1 MAVDLSNDLESR
13 ISPLKCQVLYLKM
26 GTAIAMAVCAFS
38 TCGLWTNAKL
48 LLISVEKAAGQA
60 ALSTS
65 SSLRVAQEEADWGV
79 STVACGSAVQTEPWW
94 AQSLG
99 QHWKYFIVILC
110 DWLQFWLKIISD
122 SSAPGNM
129 FRDLFRALL
138 LSEAVKQ
145 KGIVCCTNSWYPVL
159 LHVVYSHHT
168 EEDIQEL
175 PVSRSSGKLQRAL
188 WMPQMNEN
196 LSSWQWI
203 IPDDFFHVCVLYFSV
218 LRKMVAFKKSCRNLE
233 KKWPIISPW
242 LIIPFNGD

>member
-1 MAVDLSNDLESR
+1 MPGPTPEDGYSNSHGCMCLQHLRLMNQCKAPPNLCWKS
-13 ISPLKCQVLYLKM
+13 C
-26 GTAIAMAVCAFS
+26 
-38 TCGLWTNAKL
+38 WTGSSQY
-48 LLISVEKAAGQA
+48 LLISEGCTRR
-60 ALSTS
+60 SR
-65 SSLRVAQEEADWGV
+65 LRSQHSGMWISCADW
-79 STVACGSAVQTEPWW
+79 EPWW

-122 SSAPGNM
+122 SLVQGNM

-138 LSEAVKQ
+138 HSEAVKQ

-159 LHVVYSHHT
+159 LHAVHSHRT